1 MLIGGDELSVCM
13 REKRKCRIKSR
24 ATIICLRSGK
34 VLLVRK
40 KGGRWNF
47 PGGSIEPGETPH
59 NAAARE
65 LREETSIEGH
75 GLLSLCSIRVG
86 SVVHHIFTTRFHEND
101 KPVADHEIVACKWVP
116 REKLTPDLLNSA
128 AAGLLATRLPALSA

>member
-1 MLIGGDELSVCM
+1 M
-13 REKRKCRIKSR
+13 RVKRTCRSKSR

-40 KGGRWNF
+40 KGGKWNF

-59 NAAARE
+59 SAAARE

-86 SVVHHIFTTRFHEND
+86 SVVHHIFTTRFHETE
-101 KPVADHEIVACKWVP
+101 KPVADHEIVACKWVL

-128 AAGLLATRLPALSA
+128 AARLLAIQLPALTA

>member
-1 MLIGGDELSVCM
+1 M
-13 REKRKCRIKSR
+13 RDKRKRRIKFR

-40 KGGRWNF
+40 KGGKWNF
-47 PGGSIEPGETPH
+47 PGGSIEPGESPH
-59 NAAARE
+59 TAAARE

-86 SVVHHIFTTRFHEND
+86 SVVHHIFTTRFHDNE
-101 KPVADHEIVACKWVP
+101 KAVADNEIVACRWVP
-116 REKLTPDLLNSA
+116 RSEIRPAMLSTA
-128 AAGLLATRLPALSA
+128 AAELMAMQLPALSA